1 MHEAAPLLPISSF
14 RSLEDELD
22 TSLLPQ
28 RIAGGVAGVLGVIGL
43 MLTAVGLHG
52 VIAYSVSRRS
62 SEIGVRMSLGA
73 RPVDI
78 LRMMMRQG
86 VVLALLGLGI
96 GVPAAAIATRFLT
109 SFLVGLNP
117 IDLVTYLGIASLLLA
132 TSLLACYLP
141 ARRAARIDPWAVLR
155 SE

>member
-1 MHEAAPLLPISSF
+1 MSS
-14 RSLEDELD
+14 L
-22 TSLLPQ
+22 
-28 RIAGGVAGVLGVIGL
+28 V
-43 MLTAVGLHG
+43 
-52 VIAYSVSRRS
+52 SVSRRS